1 MDYSVTYVMNI
12 IFFTLQA
19 NAVDSPMMSLMLF
32 YSMDLQVLNIIE
44 NDTEL
49 YLQDKWKDP
58 FTFCLLHDDA

>member
-1 MDYSVTYVMNI
+1 MNI

-49 YLQDKWKDP
+49 YLQDMWKDP